1 MRTPTEAHAALTAL
15 AEGHPHPALVTGT
28 ATTTGTRPV
37 YLYPGQGS
45 HHPGT
50 GRHLYQTFPAYA
62 QAIDDLTDAFRPHLD
77 HPLRD
82 LLHAEPDTPTAALLN
97 HTHYAQPAIFALGTA
112 LTHLLTHHDIHPTA
126 VLGHSIGALTA
137 AHTAGILTLHD
148 AATLVTTRAR
158 LMQQTPH
165 TGTMT
170 AIQATPE
177 EALHAITGHEHLVSL
192 AAVNSP
198 TSIVLSGDHH
208 TLTHITDHFHTQGR
222 RTKPLTVSHAFHS
235 PHMDPILDEFHTAAR
250 EITFHEPKIPF
261 ISDATGKPAG
271 PEVTTPQY
279 WTDHIRGTVRYHDAL
294 QTAAQLG
301 TTTYLELGA
310 TPTLTAPT
318 RETLD
323 TAHITPLLR
332 PDTDETHHLLTALAT
347 TWTTGTPL
355 THTTTHTN
363 HTPLPTYPFQH
374 QHLWL

>member
-1 MRTPTEAHAALTAL
+1 EHRAWPATGRPRRGAVSSFGISGTNAHLILEEPTADEPVEPVEVPGPYVWQLSARDDTALRAQARRLADHLHDQDVHPAEVAHALATTRTTFDHRAAVILRTPTEAHAALTAL

-82 LLHAEPDTPTAALLN
+82 LLHAEPDTPTAALLDQ
-97 HTHYAQPAIFALGTA
+97 THYAQPAIFALGTA

-158 LMQQTPH
+158 LMQQAPH

-235 PHMDPILDEFHTAAR
+235 PHMDPILDEFHTA
-250 EITFHEPKIPF
+250 
-261 ISDATGKPAG
+261 
-271 PEVTTPQY
+271 
-279 WTDHIRGTVRYHDAL
+279 
-294 QTAAQLG
+294 
-301 TTTYLELGA
+301 
-310 TPTLTAPT
+310 
-318 RETLD
+318 
-323 TAHITPLLR
+323 
-332 PDTDETHHLLTALAT
+332 
-347 TWTTGTPL
+347 
-355 THTTTHTN
+355 
-363 HTPLPTYPFQH
+363 
-374 QHLWL
+374 